1 MPCAARL
8 GDQVLHSQALPQAKS
23 GWWHGLLKGALV
35 GAAIVAVSAVAVAVT
50 VGTGGFGAPFA
61 IGAAAVIIG
70 SGLRYAQV
78 GFHEGAQAGAMQGTR
93 AGPIKTGSRNV
104 YINGKAAA
112 LACLS
117 LVSCQQHGD
126 GKRVAQ
132 GSQTVWINGHRLA
145 RVGDQGECGFVIGEG
160 SPNVFAGTPPASCHG
175 LTVGSEIPKGLSDA
189 VDTAGKIGGYMEL
202 AGGLLMGGSGLLKAL
217 TSVRGVLSLGFVG
230 GMGYGGSRLATDY
243 AKSHGWSASGQMMA
257 GDFGGLGGSLVGGGM
272 LAGGARLL
280 GGTSVVPEGGLSER
294 PAVEGE
300 ALEPGRYTADKTLS
314 PGNREI
320 AGKRDMRWEDMSPG
334 ARRLANG
341 LDNTLGASRP
351 INSGTVHYEHLAQAS
366 EWYGKELGVVQSTE
380 TGSMRVIVGNQDN
393 VPMST
398 LADDEIF
405 AMHTHTSAEPQNLG
419 SFRRDFTSM
428 AAENNPRTEA
438 VVSWEPEVYHI
449 DSQRIV
455 PPDEVTMSPLNQD
468 GYIVGYPDEV
478 LQAAS
483 GR

>member
-23 GWWHGLLKGALV
+23 SWWHGLLKGALV

-126 GKRVAQ
+126 GKKVAQ
-132 GSQTVWINGHRLA
+132 GSETVWINGHRLA
-145 RVGDQGECGFVIGEG
+145 RVGDEGECGFVIGEG
-160 SPNVFAGTPPASCHG
+160 SPNVFAGAPPASCHG
-175 LTVGSEIPKGLSDA
+175 LTVGSEIPQGLSDA

-202 AGGLLMGGSGLLKAL
+202 AGGLLMGGPALLNAFK
-217 TSVRGVLSLGFVG
+217 SVAGVLSLGFVG
-230 GMGYGGSRLATDY
+230 GLGYGGSRLATDY

-280 GGTSVVPEGGLSER
+280 GRTPVVPETATISDPPVTQLSQPGGLKATEGTQITRPNGSLGSASHPLANHGLDKPLSVLDGPNSVEQRMINNTKMGNSTKFTDRATMETAIGKTIDAKTSEINAWLSTNPPAGSNMPAISGYDPQMGNLGAGYSR
-294 PAVEGE
+294 PA
-300 ALEPGRYTADKTLS
+300 
-314 PGNREI
+314 
-320 AGKRDMRWEDMSPG
+320 PG
-334 ARRLANG
+334 APY
-341 LDNTLGASRP
+341 SP
-351 INSGTVHYEHLAQAS
+351 SG
-366 EWYGKELGVVQSTE
+366 
-380 TGSMRVIVGNQDN
+380 
-393 VPMST
+393 
-398 LADDEIF
+398 
-405 AMHTHTSAEPQNLG
+405 
-419 SFRRDFTSM
+419 
-428 AAENNPRTEA
+428 
-438 VVSWEPEVYHI
+438 
-449 DSQRIV
+449 
-455 PPDEVTMSPLNQD
+455 PLNKLTVVLKSNGAG
-468 GYIVGYPDEV
+468 GYVIQTAFPE
-478 LQAAS
+478 
-483 GR
+483 R

>member
-8 GDQVLHSQALPQAKS
+8 GDQVLHSQALPQAKK
-23 GWWHGLLKGALV
+23 GWWQGLLKGALV
-35 GAAIVAVSAVAVAVT
+35 GAAIVAVSAVAVALT
-50 VGTGGFGAPFA
+50 VGTAGFGAPFA

-78 GFHEGAQAGAMQGTR
+78 GFHEGAQAGAMQGAR
-93 AGPIKTGSRNV
+93 AGPIKTGSRSV
-104 YINGKAAA
+104 FINGKAAA

-160 SPNVFAGTPPASCHG
+160 SPNVFAGAPPASCHG
-175 LTVGSEIPKGLSDA
+175 LTVGSEIPKDLQKWVDRGA
-189 VDTAGKIGGYMEL
+189 VVGGYMEL
-202 AGGLLMGGSGLLKAL
+202 AGGLLMGGPALLNAFK
-217 TSVRGVLSLGFVG
+217 SVAGVLSLVFVG

-243 AKSHGWSASGQMMA
+243 AKRHGWSASNQMMA

-272 LAGGARLL
+272 LAGGTRLF
-280 GGTSVVPEGGLSER
+280 GGTPVVPEGGLSER
-294 PAVEGE
+294 PTVEGE
-300 ALEPGRYTADKTLS
+300 AL
-314 PGNREI
+314 
-320 AGKRDMRWEDMSPG
+320 
-334 ARRLANG
+334 
-341 LDNTLGASRP
+341 
-351 INSGTVHYEHLAQAS
+351 V
-366 EWYGKELGVVQSTE
+366 
-380 TGSMRVIVGNQDN
+380 
-393 VPMST
+393 
-398 LADDEIF
+398 

-455 PPDEVTMSPLNQD
+455 PPNEVTMSPLNQD

-483 GR
+483 GGSR

>member
-93 AGPIKTGSRNV
+93 AGPIKVGSRSV
-104 YINGKAAA
+104 FINGKAAA

-160 SPNVFAGTPPASCHG
+160 SPNVFVGAPPASCHG
-175 LTVGSEIPKGLSDA
+175 LTVGSEIPQGLSGA
-189 VDTAGKIGGYMEL
+189 VDTAGKVGGYMEL
-202 AGGLLMGGSGLLKAL
+202 AGGLLMGGPALLNAFK
-217 TSVRGVLSLGFVG
+217 SVAGILSLGFVG

-243 AKSHGWSASGQMMA
+243 AKSHGWSASNQMMA
-257 GDFGGLGGSLVGGGM
+257 GDFGGLTASVVGGGM

-280 GGTSVVPEGGLSER
+280 GGTPVVEPVVGETVPPKLLSAPAEPPVPTAAEQVDALPGHGNARHGSQTTIAEQTTRVRTDVAPDGQIAKTSRATRFDSPEAQLDAVNRAQARTANRVATGQKGTTISVNPQGVARLPNDVSVVTGHPGGYGSG
-294 PAVEGE
+294 VEV
-300 ALEPGRYTADKTLS
+300 
-314 PGNREI
+314 I
-320 AGKRDMRWEDMSPG
+320 RDPVTG
-334 ARRLANG
+334 QPLP
-341 LDNTLGASRP
+341 SRP
-351 INSGTVHYEHLAQAS
+351 VQPTGQDMNAL
-366 EWYGKELGVVQSTE
+366 VVL
-380 TGSMRVIVGNQDN
+380 RY
-393 VPMST
+393 
-398 LADDEIF
+398 
-405 AMHTHTSAEPQNLG
+405 
-419 SFRRDFTSM
+419 
-428 AAENNPRTEA
+428 NP
-438 VVSWEPEVYHI
+438 
-449 DSQRIV
+449 
-455 PPDEVTMSPLNQD
+455 
-468 GYIVGYPDEV
+468 
-478 LQAAS
+478 AS
-483 GR
+483 GNFEPYTQYPTSDPVTP